1 MITDPGQWD
10 NDRWPNFRPSEFICR
25 GSGDLY
31 VDESF
36 LDALQALR
44 RRHGGPLRIT
54 SGYRSPAYNARISST
69 GTTGPHTTG
78 RACDIRI
85 ERYQA
90 RGLLPLIEDH
100 FTGLGIN
107 QKGSG
112 RFIHL
117 DMVPGPLR
125 LWTY

>member
-1 MITDPGQWD
+1 MDD
-10 NDRWPNFRPSEFICR
+10 
-25 GSGDLY
+25 
-31 VDESF
+31 SF
-36 LDALQALR
+36 LDALQSLR
-44 RRHGGPLRIT
+44 RRFSHPLRVT

-78 RACDIRI
+78 RACDIRV
-85 ERYQA
+85 A
-90 RGLLPLIEDH
+90 RHSARVLLPLIEDH
-100 FTGLGIN
+100 FTGLGLN
-107 QKGSG
+107 QKGDG